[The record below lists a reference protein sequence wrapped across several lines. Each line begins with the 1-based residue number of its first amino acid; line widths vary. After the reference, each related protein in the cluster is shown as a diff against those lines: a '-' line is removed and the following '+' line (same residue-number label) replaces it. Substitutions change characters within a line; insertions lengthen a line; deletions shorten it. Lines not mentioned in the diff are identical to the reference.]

1 MILYPQD
8 GKPAP
13 KILDAD
19 AEQYRNE
26 VAMNRRH
33 QSKIDLWMKTV
44 RARLSATVDNTHES
58 VALYV
63 NLMHIYYQ

>member
-1 MILYPQD
+1 
-8 GKPAP
+8 
-13 KILDAD
+13 
-19 AEQYRNE
+19 
-26 VAMNRRH
+26 MNRRH